1 MNITT
6 TFSCGD
12 LVWVWN
18 GSAQRARV
26 GQVRVQVTDSEGDP
40 DSMFDNRKP
49 QSGREE
55 SYMVDESGIGSGCV
69 YSLGK
74 DIFATLEECESA
86 NANEIEKKRIAAER
100 FLKEEHERLL
110 RDRDCIDRQ
119 LARLAAAAG

>member
-6 TFSCGD
+6 KFSCGD
-12 LVWVWN
+12 SVWVWN
-18 GSAQRARV
+18 GSAQRVRV
-26 GQVRVQVTDSEGDP
+26 GQVRVQVTDSQGDP

-74 DIFATLEECESA
+74 DIFATREECVLA
-86 NANEIEKKRIAAER
+86 HAAEIERQRIAVELFR
-100 FLKEEHERLL
+100 KLDHEHLIRE
-110 RDRDCIDRQ
+110 RDRIDRQ
-119 LARLAAAAG
+119 FKQIV

>member
-6 TFSCGD
+6 KFSCGD

-18 GSAQRARV
+18 GSPQRVRV
-26 GQVRVQVTDSEGDP
+26 GQVRVQVTDSQGDP

-74 DIFATLEECESA
+74 DIFATREECESA
-86 NANEIEKKRIAAER
+86 NAEQMEKNRIVAERVRKAEQARLIRERDRIEKE
-100 FLKEEHERLL
+100 
-110 RDRDCIDRQ
+110 
-119 LARLAAAAG
+119 LAQFV